1 MSLCPSPV
9 HLAIRRIRS
18 FSVSVLF
25 LCASV
30 SLWLLALAPTASAWG
45 CKGHQTVAYL
55 AVNYLTP
62 EARKLADDLLKSNP
76 IDPSLRRWCG
86 NAIYDPMVDAS
97 TWADDVRGQR
107 KNGPW
112 HYIDIPRQ
120 ATKGSLAPYCGAQ
133 GCVTRAITQQ
143 LAILEDKSADP
154 AKRADALRYL
164 IHFVG
169 DLHQPMHAV
178 DNDDHGGNCVPLQYF
193 HADPRLFGRHPELED
208 YSPNLHA
215 IWDTEI
221 VERDMEVGNPQRYA
235 DDLEKRFA
243 AQIPGW
249 EKAGIHVDD
258 WAWESHDLANQVAYG
273 DLSVTIPTEA
283 PVNTP
288 TCHDDSDIAARI
300 LKLHIVVAERYQD
313 AASQVV
319 ELRLAQAGVRLAMI
333 LNDAAKSLQ

>member
-1 MSLCPSPV
+1 MT
-9 HLAIRRIRS
+9 RTFR
-18 FSVSVLF
+18 F
-25 LCASV
+25 LP
-30 SLWLLALAPTASAWG
+30 LGLLALSTLGLSALAPSAQAWG
-45 CKGHQTVAYL
+45 CKGHQTVAYI
-55 AVNYLTP
+55 AEKYLTP
-62 EARKLADDLLKSNP
+62 EARKMADDLLKSNP

-86 NAIYDPMVDAS
+86 NAIFDPMVDAS

-120 ATKGSLAPYCGAQ
+120 APKGSLAPFCGAK
-133 GCVTRAITQQ
+133 GCVTEAITQQ
-143 LAILEDKSADP
+143 LAILKDKTADP

-193 HADPRLFGRHPELED
+193 HANPRLFGRHPENEY

-235 DDLEKRFA
+235 DDLEKHFA
-243 AQIPGW
+243 AEIPGW

-258 WAWESHDLANQVAYG
+258 WAWESHDYANQVAYG
-273 DLSVTIPTEA
+273 DLPVTIAVEA

-288 TCHDDSDIAARI
+288 TCHDDNDIAGRM
-300 LKLHIVVAERYQD
+300 LKLHIVVAEPYQD
-313 AASQVV
+313 AAARVV
-319 ELRLAQAGVRLAMI
+319 ELRLEQAVVRLAMI
-333 LNDAAKSLQ
+333 LKNAANSLP